1 MSRKAASRSLS
12 KGNDASIPT
21 PPDAEVDTDGFASK
35 ADDDKKP
42 WETDKDDDTSKADDD
57 EDTDDDEDEDED
69 DDTSKA
75 DDDCD
80 DDDKSMGK
88 SVKFRRDLQKAISL
102 LARHGELTDPALRK
116 EALMAKELKGRGLN
130 KSERL
135 ELVEILG
142 GRVAEGSAAKVV
154 RNQAPGVALRKSMV
168 ANDAF
173 AEAYDNLTKSVTAQ
187 AQHLDGVCKSM
198 EETNRLMARVLTKSA
213 DTIAAVF
220 DRQEALAQAVESLA
234 RQPAHSPRSVGLG
247 FAEKSFGNR
256 GSDVISGARG
266 GRLEK
271 SSPEKIMRALDD
283 MAKSAGRNS
292 EAGQAYRLAKDSLL
306 LKRPLMPSIAARLE
320 EHLAAQD

>member
-1 MSRKAASRSLS
+1 MSRKAASRSLL

-42 WETDKDDDTSKADDD
+42 WETDADDTSKADDD
-57 EDTDDDEDEDED
+57 EDEDDEDEDDAEKSD
-69 DDTSKA
+69 DDE
-75 DDDCD
+75 DG
-80 DDDKSMGK
+80 DKPSAIGK
-88 SVKFRRDLQKAISL
+88 SAKFRRDLQKAITL
-102 LARHGELTDPALRK
+102 LTQHGEQTDPALRK
-116 EALMAKELKGRGLN
+116 EALMAKELKGRGLS
-130 KSERL
+130 KSERQ
-135 ELVEILG
+135 ELVSILG
-142 GRVAEGSAAKVV
+142 GQVAEGSAAKVI
-154 RNQAPGVALRKSMV
+154 RSQAPGAALRKSMV

-198 EETNRLMARVLTKSA
+198 EETNRLMARVLTKAA
-213 DTIAAVF
+213 DTISGVY
-220 DRQEALAQAVESLA
+220 DRQEALAEAVESLA
-234 RQPAHSPRSVGLG
+234 RQPAHAPRSVGLG
-247 FAEKSFGNR
+247 FAEKSFGSR
-256 GSDVISGARG
+256 GADSVSGVRG

-271 SSPEKIMRALDD
+271 SSPEKVMRALDE

-306 LKRPLMPSIAARLE
+306 LRRPLMPSVAARLE